1 MKLLFLG
8 KKLRSVIKRGYLLK
22 NILIV
27 IQLLAVLN
35 LQAQLVDADTLK
47 TVKTLPP
54 VEEEEEV
61 HSPRKATIYSAI
73 LPGLG
78 QAYNKKYWKIPIIY
92 IGFGAIGYFIDWNNE
107 NYQLFRTG
115 YQHLTDDDPE
125 TQDYLKIEAV
135 RRNNYD
141 LNNPTQFNNLKTALS
156 KQQDYYRRNRD
167 LLFISI
173 IGFYGLNIIDASV
186 DAHLFDFDIGDDLTM
201 NWEPSMLN
209 IDNSFIYCVNFR
221 FNF

>member
-47 TVKTLPP
+47 TVKKLPP
-54 VEEEEEV
+54 VEEEEKV

-115 YQHLTDDDPE
+115 YRHLTDDDPE

-173 IGFYGLNIIDASV
+173 VGFYGLNIIDASV

-201 NWEPSMLN
+201 NWQPSMLN
-209 IDNSFIYCVNFR
+209 IDNNFIYCVNFR

>member
-1 MKLLFLG
+1 M
-8 KKLRSVIKRGYLLK
+8 K

-47 TVKTLPP
+47 TVKKLPP
-54 VEEEEEV
+54 VEEEEKV

-115 YQHLTDDDPE
+115 YRHLTDDDPE

-173 IGFYGLNIIDASV
+173 VGFYGLNIIDASV

-201 NWEPSMLN
+201 NWQPSMLN
-209 IDNSFIYCVNFR
+209 IDNNFIYCVNFR